1 MHDRLDDAEARTD
14 RPPRLYDPREPHA
27 EGQTTESASGAE
39 YAEDRT
45 MPLMYSIVAI
55 AIGAALG
62 ANIRWALGL
71 GLNTLLPQMPPGTL
85 VANLLGAFLIGLA
98 IATFSALPE
107 LSSFWRL
114 MVVTGFLGALTTFS
128 TFSAEVFTQIQAGRL
143 GWAFAGIAVHVAGSL
158 AMTGLGLGA
167 FALCR
172 RLIGGH

>member
-1 MHDRLDDAEARTD
+1 MI
-14 RPPRLYDPREPHA
+14 
-27 EGQTTESASGAE
+27 
-39 YAEDRT
+39 
-45 MPLMYSIVAI
+45 YSIVAI
-55 AIGAALG
+55 ALGAAVG

-85 VANLLGAFLIGLA
+85 VANLLGAFLIGVA
-98 IATFSALPE
+98 VAAFSALPE

-143 GWAFAGIAVHVAGSL
+143 GWAFAGIAVHVIGSL

-172 RLIGGH
+172 RLMGGH